1 MVYGVTYASE
11 RGWAWR
17 AARASTRGQQSGAT
31 RLRVDSTGIV
41 YSGPSMSTSYGWS
54 DIRHVVE
61 GNDALVFVLGTRR
74 NMFVG
79 VPAELSDEELTSI
92 RRWAEAAPG
101 ERTWASYGRQ
111 RTFRRLRVAGSPAA
125 G

>member
-1 MVYGVTYASE
+1 
-11 RGWAWR
+11 
-17 AARASTRGQQSGAT
+17 
-31 RLRVDSTGIV
+31 
-41 YSGPSMSTSYGWS
+41 
-54 DIRHVVE
+54 VVE
-61 GNDALVFVLGTRR
+61 GNDALVFVLATRP

-101 ERTWASYGRQ
+101 ERTWTSYRRQ
-111 RTFRRLRVAGSPAA
+111 RAFRRLRVAGSPAA